1 MRRGANYQ
9 LRSIGGESLLVPL
22 GTQVAEAN
30 GVVTLNATGRYIWE
44 LLADECSLDSVA
56 AAVAERFDVDP
67 QRARADA
74 QVFLEAIARIGVLE
88 I

>member
-1 MRRGANYQ
+1 MRRKGNYQ

-22 GTQVAEAN
+22 GAQVAEVN

-67 QRARADA
+67 QRARSDV
-74 QVFLEAIARIGVLE
+74 QVFLEAISRIGMLE
-88 I
+88 T